1 MEHEIY
7 EINFLDYQNEKAGK
21 SESDGLKAPISSSMS
36 SYFLFVV
43 AFIAMT
49 FALYVFCITK
59 KHFRSLSS
67 NKNFSDPDPKIKQV
81 NTIDE
86 KHEKLINHS
95 KIDSDF
101 V

>member
-7 EINFLDYQNEKAGK
+7 EINFLDYRNEKDGK
-21 SESDGLKAPISSSMS
+21 SESDGLKAPISS

-67 NKNFSDPDPKIKQV
+67 NKNFSDPDPKNMQV

-95 KIDSDF
+95 KNDSEL

>member
-7 EINFLDYQNEKAGK
+7 EINFLDYQNEKDGK
-21 SESDGLKAPISSSMS
+21 SESDGLKAPNSS
-36 SYFLFVV
+36 SYFLFAVV
-43 AFIAMT
+43 FIAMT

-59 KHFRSLSS
+59 KHYRSLSS

-81 NTIDE
+81 DTIDE
-86 KHEKLINHS
+86 KHEKLMNHP
-95 KIDSDF
+95 KIDSEL